1 LLGVCVAGD
10 KMPLSIAPAG
20 DNFPAIDLPPPR
32 LDDLASLRDAIRL
45 RRTEHKFSARP
56 LSAQTMSDLLW
67 AASGVNHGAPAPA
80 GEAAAPAVADATA
93 SHAQEIDV
101 YVALEQGVYLY
112 EPLRAR
118 LAPIAPEDVRP
129 LAAAPGLPRGG
140 DRAPVR
146 LIYVADADRLERSG
160 QGWAGGDDESLK
172 AYYLVDCGIVA
183 ANVYLFAAGAGLA
196 AWFHDCDR
204 LALAK
209 KLPLR
214 AGRRVLFGHTV
225 GYPA

>member
-1 LLGVCVAGD
+1 
-10 KMPLSIAPAG
+10 MPVRGASG
-20 DNFPAIDLPPPR
+20 DNFPAIELPPPQ
-32 LDDLASLRDAIRL
+32 LDHLAPLKDAFSL
-45 RRTEHKFSARP
+45 RRTHHAFSARP
-56 LSAQTMSDLLW
+56 LAPQMLSDLLW
-67 AASGVNHGAPAPA
+67 AASGVNHGAPAPS
-80 GEAAAPAVADATA
+80 GGAAAPVVADATA

-101 YVALEQGVYLY
+101 YVAMESGVYLY

-129 LAAAPGLPRGG
+129 LAAAPGLPRSG
-140 DRAPVR
+140 DVAPVR
-146 LIYVADADRLERSG
+146 LIYVADADRLEASNE
-160 QGWAGGDDESLK
+160 GWAGADGEALK

-183 ANVYLFAAGAGLA
+183 ANVFLYAAGAGLA

-204 LALAK
+204 LTLAK

-225 GYPA
+225 GYPS